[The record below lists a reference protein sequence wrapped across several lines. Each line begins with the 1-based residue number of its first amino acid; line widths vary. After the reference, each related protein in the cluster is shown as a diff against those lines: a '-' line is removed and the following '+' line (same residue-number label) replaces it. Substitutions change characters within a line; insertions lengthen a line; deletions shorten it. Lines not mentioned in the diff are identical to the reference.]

1 MSYFLVE
8 RQEMNQRNSRGDDI
22 TYTDLLAAGNGM
34 YGGMGSGQFFSV
46 SPVIQW
52 YSETYKAELRSDHRL
67 EHLPKSRPSL
77 VYPSLTNVCS
87 RSEASRYKMSLSM
100 QHTWL

>member
-8 RQEMNQRNSRGDDI
+8 RQDMNSINSKGDQI

-46 SPVIQW
+46 
-52 YSETYKAELRSDHRL
+52 R
-67 EHLPKSRPSL
+67 KSFH
-77 VYPSLTNVCS
+77 Y
-87 RSEASRYKMSLSM
+87 LSNKDDRDG
-100 QHTWL
+100 